1 MKTWRIDQLLH
12 FYLIFEFWVF
22 VTFIFVYMG
31 PVKIYFYGPT
41 HVVHSGL
48 QNTRI
53 EIWTKATS
61 LNSQYTF
68 LESRHSEGNEN
79 ANYVV
84 SPEMSKK
91 KAYSSWVLFP
101 KKL

>member
-1 MKTWRIDQLLH
+1 MKTGRIDQLLH
-12 FYLIFEFWVF
+12 FYLIFEFSVF

-31 PVKIYFYGPT
+31 PVKIYFYEPT

-61 LNSQYTF
+61 WNSQYTF
-68 LESRHSEGNEN
+68 LESRHSEGKEN
-79 ANYVV
+79 ANYVA

-91 KAYSSWVLFP
+91 AYSSWILFP